1 MCCFFFVFFLK
12 ATATTEISTYCHT
25 LSLHA
30 ALPICSLPAEIPAS
44 ACILGDASPQIWC
57 DSAAGRL
64 RRGLAR
70 AGVTGFATEG
80 ELAEMVQAVLVL
92 RADAAIDGPLLGR
105 KSVVEGKSVSVRVD
119 FSVIR

>member
-1 MCCFFFVFFLK
+1 MERPERV
-12 ATATTEISTYCHT
+12 S
-25 LSLHA
+25 
-30 ALPICSLPAEIPAS
+30 SLPAEIPAS

-92 RADAAIDGPLLGR
+92 RADAAIDGPRSEERRVGKECVSTGR
-105 KSVVEGKSVSVRVD
+105 SRWSPYHSKKKNT
-119 FSVIR
+119 

>member
-1 MCCFFFVFFLK
+1 MERPERVSF
-12 ATATTEISTYCHT
+12 
-25 LSLHA
+25 
-30 ALPICSLPAEIPAS
+30 LPAELPAS

-80 ELAEMVQAVLVL
+80 ELAVMVPAVLVL
-92 RADAAIDGPLLGR
+92 RADAAIDGTMLQALDRTSVGSGKRWAGGGDIGGQSYNR
-105 KSVVEGKSVSVRVD
+105 KTQ
-119 FSVIR
+119 I

>member
-1 MCCFFFVFFLK
+1 MFFF
-12 ATATTEISTYCHT
+12 SSRRRHT
-25 LSLHA
+25 SCALVTGVQTC
-30 ALPICSLPAEIPAS
+30 ALPIS
-44 ACILGDASPQIWC
+44 QIWC

-92 RADAAIDGPLLGR
+92 RADAAIDGPLLQALLRTPGAVLLSNGDQIGR
-105 KSVVEGKSVSVRVD
+105 AHV
-119 FSVIR
+119 

>member
-1 MCCFFFVFFLK
+1 MERPERV
-12 ATATTEISTYCHT
+12 S
-25 LSLHA
+25 SW
-30 ALPICSLPAEIPAS
+30 PAEIPAS

-80 ELAEMVQAVLVL
+80 ELAAMVQAVLVL
-92 RADAAIDGPLLGR
+92 RADAAIDGPLLQALLRTPGAVLLSNGYPADR
-105 KSVVEGKSVSVRVD
+105 PLRSAKSRVGKESVSPCRSGWAP
-119 FSVIR
+119 FITK